1 MIDFTNCIEEINT
14 YKGSE
19 KKKTLIYEGKRYL
32 VKFPDPIREKNKEIS
47 YINNAY
53 SEYIGSKIFK
63 ILGIPCQE
71 VILGKYNYNHKDK
84 IVCAC
89 LDFTDDDNF
98 LLEFENLVL
107 SINVD
112 KKIDTEI
119 SDIMGLL
126 ENSQGLIDYNDT
138 KDKFWDMF
146 IVDSL
151 IGNTDR
157 DNTDFGFLVNKKTK
171 KARFSPIFDC
181 GSCLNPLLEDKDIEK
196 LKESDIKN
204 LAINCYSCFK
214 ENGKK
219 INALSYI
226 KNRQNEDSNK
236 ALLRVFKNIKIDD
249 ILNLI
254 DSIESLSK
262 VRKEFYKKILKYRF
276 EILES
281 CYKKMV
287 GEE

>member
-32 VKFPDPIREKNKEIS
+32 VKFPDPVREKNKEIS
-47 YINNAY
+47 YINNVY
-53 SEYIGSKIFK
+53 SEYIGSKIFE
-63 ILGIPCQE
+63 IVGIPCQK
-71 VILGKYNYNHKDK
+71 VLLGKFNYNHKEK

-98 LLEFENLVL
+98 LLESLNLTL
-107 SINVD
+107 SINVH

-119 SDIMGLL
+119 SDIMGVL
-126 ENSQGLIDYNDT
+126 ENSNDLIDYNDT

-151 IGNTDR
+151 IGNTNR
-157 DNTDFGFLVNKKTK
+157 HHGDFGFLVNKKTMNTK
-171 KARFSPIFDC
+171 FSPVYDC
-181 GSCLNPLLEDKDIEK
+181 GSCLNPLLEDKDIDK
-196 LKESDIKN
+196 LTESDIKN
-204 LAINCYSCFK
+204 LAANCYSCFK

-219 INALSYI
+219 INGLSYI
-226 KNRQNEDSNK
+226 KSGENRGCNES
-236 ALLRVFKNIKIDD
+236 LLRIFKKIKIDD
-249 ILNLI
+249 ILKLI
-254 DSIESLSK
+254 DNIKSLSEI
-262 VRKEFYKKILKYRF
+262 RIEFYKNILKYRY
-276 EILES
+276 EILENS
-281 CYKKMV
+281 YRKMV